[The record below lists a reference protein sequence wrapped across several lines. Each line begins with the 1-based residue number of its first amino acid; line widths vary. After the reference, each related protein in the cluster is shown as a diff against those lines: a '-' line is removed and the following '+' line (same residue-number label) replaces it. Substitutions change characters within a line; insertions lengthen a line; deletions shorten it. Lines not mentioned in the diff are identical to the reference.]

1 MQATI
6 SDIAREAGVCIA
18 TVSRV
23 LNSSA
28 TVSKET
34 REKVELAMKKFNYTP
49 SEIARGLKN
58 KSLKTIAIVVKKLT
72 MNHHM
77 RIAEEINRRFSE
89 LGYDVV
95 MFETGY
101 ERDENISSFLKRM
114 FNKNIDGIV
123 FIGSSFQV
131 LTNFEEL
138 TELFNKIPVVI
149 ANGWI
154 EGTYGLLVDEENGT
168 KSMVEYLKKRGRKK
182 IVFFKCNDTES
193 TQKKIKGFK
202 ESIENSEVMEIVNTM
217 DGVKY
222 ALEILKP
229 VENGFDAIM
238 CEEDNLA
245 IKVISTLQ
253 RSGIAVPGDI
263 AVTGFNDSEY
273 ASLSYPAI
281 TSVDNKAIEQ
291 GRFCASLLERI
302 LSGKEVDIEKKVL
315 KIIETDLVIRQS
327 T

>member
-193 TQKKIKGFK
+193 TQKKIKGFR

-222 ALEILKP
+222 ALEVLKP

-291 GRFCASLLERI
+291 GQFCASLLERI

>member
-34 REKVELAMKKFNYTP
+34 REKVEMAMRKFNYTP

-131 LTNFEEL
+131 LTNFHEL
-138 TELFNKIPVVI
+138 TELFEKIPVVI

-168 KSMVEYLKKRGRKK
+168 KSMVEYLKKKGRKRM
-182 IVFFKCNDTES
+182 VFFKCNDTES

-202 ESIENSEVMEIVNTM
+202 ESLDDSLVMDIVNTM

-222 ALEILKP
+222 ALEVLKP
-229 VENGFDAIM
+229 LENGIDAIM

-253 RSGIAVPGDI
+253 KSGIAVPGDI

-291 GRFCASLLERI
+291 GQFCASLLERI

>member
-222 ALEILKP
+222 ALEVLKP

-291 GRFCASLLERI
+291 GQFCASLLERI

>member
-291 GRFCASLLERI
+291 GQFCASLLERI

>member
-202 ESIENSEVMEIVNTM
+202 ESIVNSEVMEIVNTM

-291 GRFCASLLERI
+291 GQFCASLLERI